1 MSATRRAPPPGPRG
15 HPLIGS
21 LPEFRRDILGFLT
34 QCAREYGDVV
44 AFRVFHIRCC
54 LVNHPD
60 LIEQVLVREQDR
72 TIKNWDARQLKV
84 ALGDGLLTN
93 EGDAW
98 RGQRRLIQPA
108 FHNDAIRRY
117 AEIMVRNTGRMLASW
132 RDGEVRDLQAD
143 LMAVTLEIV
152 AEALFGVDLAP
163 QSRLIG
169 PALGD
174 VMEWFERVF
183 TGGLPLPLWI
193 PTPANLKMRRAIGRF
208 DALVSSFIRQR
219 RASPVR
225 GSDLLSSLLAA
236 TDEAG
241 AGMTDRQLRDEVMTL
256 LLAGHETTALAL
268 SWTWHLLG
276 QHPKVEQQLHAELDR
291 VLEGRAPAV
300 SDLPMLTYAERVI
313 KESMRLYPPAWSLA
327 RTVIK
332 EFEIGGY
339 RIPAGANVV
348 MSQWIMQR
356 DPRYFSD
363 PDKFDPDRWLLER
376 SQKLPRFAYFPFGG
390 GARQCIGGS
399 FAMMEAVLLLATIAQ
414 RFQFKAAPGHPVT
427 AIPSF
432 TLRPKHGIRMILQKR
447 AAARITV
454 TTT

>member
-219 RASPVR
+219 RASPVH
-225 GSDLLSSLLAA
+225 GSDLLTSLLAA

-268 SWTWHLLG
+268 SWALYLVG
-276 QHPKVEQQLHAELDR
+276 QHPEVEAKLMGEIDTVLGDR
-291 VLEGRAPAV
+291 VPTADDVFRLG
-300 SDLPMLTYAERVI
+300 YARQVMQEA
-313 KESMRLYPPAWSLA
+313 MRLYPPAWGIGREA
-327 RTVIK
+327 RAPI
-332 EFEIGGY
+332 ELGDF
-339 RIPAGANVV
+339 VV
-348 MSQWIMQR
+348 HPGTQIFLVQWVTHR
-356 DPRYFSD
+356 DPRFF
-363 PDKFDPDRWLLER
+363 PEPERFLPERWEPEAER
-376 SQKLPRFAYFPFGG
+376 RIPKYAYFPFGG
-390 GARQCIGGS
+390 GPRYCVGS
-399 FAMMEAVLLLATIAQ
+399 NFAMMETVLLLTMMVQ
-414 RFQFKAAPGHPVT
+414 RFRFRLQAPRAVQLQAAV
-427 AIPSF
+427 
-432 TLRPKHGIRMILQKR
+432 TLRPRHGIR
-447 AAARITV
+447 ATV
-454 TTT
+454 LRRHSLTPA